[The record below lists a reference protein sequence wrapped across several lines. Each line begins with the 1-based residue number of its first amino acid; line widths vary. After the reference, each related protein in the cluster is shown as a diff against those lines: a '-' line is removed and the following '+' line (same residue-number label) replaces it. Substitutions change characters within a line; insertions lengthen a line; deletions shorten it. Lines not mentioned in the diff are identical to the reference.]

1 MKAIG
6 MITIFLSIIL
16 LRLNHGL
23 IRNLLFWIGLVKE
36 HLEMSLRF
44 DNITNFHNFYLT
56 NLRCYHTLYMRNYTY
71 EQIKPI

>member
-6 MITIFLSIIL
+6 TITIFLNIIL
-16 LRLNHGL
+16 PHQELDL

-44 DNITNFHNFYLT
+44 DNVAHFHNFQLI
-56 NLRCYHTLYMRNYTY
+56 NLSYIFSYIM
-71 EQIKPI
+71 

>member
-6 MITIFLSIIL
+6 TITIFLNIIL
-16 LRLNHGL
+16 PHLDLDL

-44 DNITNFHNFYLT
+44 DNVAHLHNFHL
-56 NLRCYHTLYMRNYTY
+56 
-71 EQIKPI
+71 IKPSYIFSYIM

>member
-6 MITIFLSIIL
+6 TITIILNIIL
-16 LRLNHGL
+16 PHPDLDL

-44 DNITNFHNFYLT
+44 DNVAHFHNFQLI
-56 NLRCYHTLYMRNYTY
+56 LVLYSHILC
-71 EQIKPI
+71 EEIVF